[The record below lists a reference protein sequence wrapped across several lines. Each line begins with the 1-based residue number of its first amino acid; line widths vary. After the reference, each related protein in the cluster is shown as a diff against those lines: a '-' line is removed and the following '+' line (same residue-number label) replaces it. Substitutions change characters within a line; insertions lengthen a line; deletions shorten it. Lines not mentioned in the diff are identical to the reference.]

1 MPFQSEK
8 QRRYLWANEPE
19 IARDWT
25 DTYGSRIEKNDGGIM
40 RTGFFTAG
48 LAAGD
53 NISPGTTTGSK
64 ARDRSQKDDM
74 TIRDYRQPPGSHH
87 KDIHGP
93 VDKVVIEKKTKTE
106 RDEHR
111 EKIKQRAKIQGIKP
125 KGHWTQKLGYDIL
138 PNDPKLAYDF
148 LNTLKE
154 DDKDTWESLPQ
165 ELKNLIEGPP
175 SLTAPG
181 GKLDFDEWSMMTQL
195 PGYGEFLSE
204 RGKPGVLHGGNV
216 GHLGT
221 RYVKYTGELDAQG
234 NKIKATDKYGNT
246 LYGYHDKAGGEGPI
260 YYPGYVPGGS
270 PVSGGGGTTATEVV
284 EDTPSGFQESLT
296 TSTSS
301 PFDYY
306 VGQDPTA
313 ANLAWGQKFGVDP
326 RTMYRTSW
334 AADGGRIG
342 RAYGGIMDS
351 STGRRAYGLGS
362 IFKSIKKAASKVLKS
377 PVGKAVLLGGLGM
390 YGANAGWFGATNPF
404 FGKTGHLAPFLRQKT
419 KEGFGKYSL
428 AKLGILGAGALPF
441 FMGQPDEDEDE
452 GFDYDAAKQLYAD
465 ELMRIKRG
473 ALAGS
478 LDPNKFNYLGVK
490 DGGRIGYY
498 AGGQSTPS
506 DYTMED
512 ALMTTT
518 QDKLG
523 GITDVMKHAD
533 LYRQGSVGQF
543 YAADGGRIG
552 ADEGGLMDMGGMEK
566 DYRNDGGFVPIGG
579 EEKADDVPARLS
591 RNEFVFTADAVRGAG
606 GGDIDAGAEIMENV
620 MKNLEQGGQ
629 VSDET
634 QGLAG
639 AQEMF
644 DVSERLSEVV

>member
-19 IARDWT
+19 IARDWA
-25 DTYGSRIEKNDGGIM
+25 DTYGSRIKKDDGGISQLVKS
-40 RTGFFTAG
+40 G
-48 LAAGD
+48 
-53 NISPGTTTGSK
+53 PG
-64 ARDRSQKDDM
+64 R
-74 TIRDYRQPPGSHH
+74 
-87 KDIHGP
+87 
-93 VDKVVIEKKTKTE
+93 
-106 RDEHR
+106 
-111 EKIKQRAKIQGIKP
+111 
-125 KGHWTQKLGYDIL
+125 
-138 PNDPKLAYDF
+138 
-148 LNTLKE
+148 
-154 DDKDTWESLPQ
+154 
-165 ELKNLIEGPP
+165 
-175 SLTAPG
+175 
-181 GKLDFDEWSMMTQL
+181 
-195 PGYGEFLSE
+195 PGYQGPAGGASA
-204 RGKPGVLHGGNV
+204 GGDYGGNV
-216 GHLGT
+216 NPDQEYAGRAYRDQPYASKESIEKGDKQMAANKALAILAADEKEEKVEKFRSQQGLFKNKKT
-221 RYVKYTGELDAQG
+221 RDFFLNKVWQAQKGMFKGIDLYNLSDQEQEDLYEQYMSERMAGRIDA
-234 NKIKATDKYGNT
+234 YGNPT
-246 LYGYHDKAGGEGPI
+246 
-260 YYPGYVPGGS
+260 
-270 PVSGGGGTTATEVV
+270 GGGGGGGSYYPRDVHPGTGTEQITTEVV
-284 EDTPSGFQESLT
+284 EPISDFQKSLT
-296 TSTSS
+296 GNVET
-301 PFDYY
+301 PDYY
-306 VGQDPTA
+306 VGENPLA
-313 ANLAWGQKFGVDP
+313 SNLAWGQAYGVDP
-326 RTMYRTSW
+326 RTMGLTSW
-334 AADGGRIG
+334 AAEGGRIP
-342 RAYGGIMDS
+342 AAFGGIMDS

-465 ELMRIKRG
+465 EIMRIKRG

-506 DYTMED
+506 DYTMEV